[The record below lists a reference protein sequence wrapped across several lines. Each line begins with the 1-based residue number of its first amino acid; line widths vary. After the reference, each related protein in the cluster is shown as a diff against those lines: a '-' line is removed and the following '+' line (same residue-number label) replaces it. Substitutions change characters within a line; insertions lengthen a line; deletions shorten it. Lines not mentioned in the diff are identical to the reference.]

1 MYQIIITHLQERT
14 AQVIHYQKLDK
25 ALHAFKEICNDK
37 GYDWEWTGDLPTAGG
52 KDSEYKIEINYS
64 L

>member
-14 AQVIHYQKLDK
+14 AQVIHYPKLNVC
-25 ALHAFKEICNDK
+25 LNAFKEICNEK
-37 GYDWEWTGDLPTAGG
+37 GYDYEWSGDLPTAGG
-52 KDSEYKIEINYS
+52 IGHDYKIEIEFS